1 MKALILAGGKGTRLW
16 PVSRDKFPKQ
26 FHKIV
31 DDKTLLEATVERIS
45 GIDFFVSTNVEFKLL
60 IKDILKIE
68 DEKIIVEPVCK
79 NTAPAIAYAFQY
91 LLEKGLIG
99 ENEAVAVLPSDH
111 YIEEKD
117 KFKEYLKKSEEL
129 AKNYVVTFGIKP
141 RRIETGYGYIKLG
154 EKING
159 FAYRVSEF
167 IEKPS
172 YEKARKLIENGA
184 LWNSGIFMFT
194 PKVFFKE
201 LERCSPEIYNCL
213 GEYFEDTRRRFKEMP
228 EISIDYALAEKSS
241 NVVCVPMDI
250 SWSDLGS
257 WDAVYEIAKKDS
269 NGNYVK
275 GNIYHV
281 DTKNSLIYSENSKL
295 ICTLGVE
302 DIFVVDSGDVVLIL
316 KKGCG
321 QKVKDL
327 VENLKRL
334 KFKEVYEHVVG
345 YRPWGYYKVL
355 LEGNRYKIKKIV
367 VYPGAKL
374 SYQMHYHRSE
384 HWVVVRGTAKAII
397 DGKEYIVREG
407 ESVFVPKAAKHRLEN
422 PGKVTL
428 EIIEIQQGE
437 YLEEDD
443 IVRFEDEY
451 GRV

>member
-31 DDKTLLEATVERIS
+31 GNKTLLEITAERIA

-60 IKDILKIE
+60 VKDILKIE
-68 DEKIIVEPVCK
+68 DEKIIVEPACK
-79 NTAPAIAYAFQY
+79 NTAPAIAYALQY
-91 LLEKGLIG
+91 MLEK
-99 ENEAVAVLPSDH
+99 EFVERDEPVAVLPSDH
-111 YIEEKD
+111 YIEEKE
-117 KFKEYLKKSEEL
+117 KFREYLKKAEEY
-129 AKNYVVTFGIKP
+129 AKRYIVTFGIKP
-141 RRIETGYGYIKLG
+141 NRTETGYGYIKLG
-154 EKING
+154 EKIG
-159 FAYRVSEF
+159 DSVYKVDKF
-167 IEKPS
+167 IEKPN
-172 YEKARKLIENGA
+172 YDNAKELIKNGA
-184 LWNSGIFMFT
+184 LWNSGIFMFS
-194 PKVFFKE
+194 PEVFFKE
-201 LERCSPEIYNCL
+201 LKKCSPEIYNCL
-213 GEYFEDTRRRFKEMP
+213 GEYFEDTCKKFNEMP
-228 EISIDYALAEKSS
+228 EISIDYALAEKSN
-241 NVVCVPMDI
+241 NVVCMPMEI

-257 WDAVYEIAKKDS
+257 WDAVYEIAEKDS
-269 NGNYVK
+269 NGNYIK
-275 GNIYHV
+275 GNIYQI
-281 DTKNSLIYSENSKL
+281 DTKNSLIYCEDNRL
-295 ICTLGVE
+295 ICTLGVK

-316 KKGCG
+316 KKGEG
-321 QKVKDL
+321 QRVKEL
-327 VENLKRL
+327 VESLKAL
-334 KFKEVYEHVVG
+334 KVKEVYEHIIG

-384 HWVVVRGTAKAII
+384 HWVVVRGTAKVVI

-407 ESVFVPKAAKHRLEN
+407 ESVFVPKASKHRLEN

-451 GRV
+451 GRA

>member
-16 PVSRDKFPKQ
+16 PISRDKFPKQ
-26 FHKIV
+26 FHKV
-31 DDKTLLEATVERIS
+31 VGDKTLLEATVERIA
-45 GIDFFVSTNVEFKLL
+45 GIEFFVSTNVEFKLL
-60 IKDILKIE
+60 VRDILKI
-68 DEKIIVEPVCK
+68 DDKRIIVEPACK
-79 NTAPAIAYAFQY
+79 NTAPAIAYALQY
-91 LLEKGLIG
+91 LLE
-99 ENEAVAVLPSDH
+99 NEFINEDEPIAVLPSDH

-117 KFKEYLKKSEEL
+117 KFKEYLKKAEDL
-129 AKNYVVTFGIKP
+129 AKKHVVTFGIKP
-141 RRIETGYGYIKLG
+141 KRIETGYGYIKLG
-154 EKING
+154 ERING
-159 FAYRVSEF
+159 FAYKVDRF

-172 YEKARKLIENGA
+172 YEKAKALIENGA

-194 PKVFFKE
+194 PEIFFNE
-201 LERCSPEIYNCL
+201 LRKCSPEIYNCL
-213 GEYFEDTRRRFKEMP
+213 GEYFEDTCKKFDEMP
-228 EISIDYALAEKSS
+228 EISIDYALAERSR
-241 NVVCVPMDI
+241 NIVCVPMDI

-269 NGNYVK
+269 NGNYTK
-275 GNIYHV
+275 GNIYQV
-281 DTKNSLIYSENSKL
+281 DTKNSLIYSEDNKL
-295 ICTLGVE
+295 ICTLGVK
-302 DIFVVDSGDVVLIL
+302 DIFVVDSGDVILIL
-316 KKGCG
+316 KRGYG

-327 VENLKRL
+327 VENLKTL
-334 KFKEVYEHVVG
+334 KVKEVYEHIIG

-384 HWVVVRGTAKAII
+384 HWVVVKGTARVVI

-407 ESVFVPKAAKHRLEN
+407 ESVFVPKASKHRLEN